1 MKKVEIEI
9 RPAQHA
15 RPVVGRGP
23 PELVQAY
30 WPLYQ
35 LALNV
40 VDMGVSLDAN
50 FRPEFCGGSFVDFEG
65 LGLSK

>member
-15 RPVVGRGP
+15 RPVVGQCP
-23 PELVQAY
+23 PELVQSY
-30 WPLYQ
+30 WPPYQ

-40 VDMGVSLDAN
+40 VDMGVSRDAN
-50 FRPEFCGGSFVDFEG
+50 FRPEFCGGSAFDFKG